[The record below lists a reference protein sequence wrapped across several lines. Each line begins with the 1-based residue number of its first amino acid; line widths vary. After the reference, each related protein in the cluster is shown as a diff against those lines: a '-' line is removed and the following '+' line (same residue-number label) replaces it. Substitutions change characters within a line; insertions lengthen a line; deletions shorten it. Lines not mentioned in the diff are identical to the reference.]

1 MDTPGETESL
11 DIATRLVRDGIR
23 RKLSG
28 ALSQF
33 SGTLL
38 DVGCGQMPYKK
49 LVESPPSSVKRYIG
63 LDLRNGPYGG
73 MPDLQWDGKTIPLD
87 SDSIDCAIATE
98 VLEHCADPDTVMQEI
113 CRVLKPNGVFFFSVP
128 FLWPLHEV
136 PRDEYRYTP
145 WSLERLSLASG
156 FSRVKITALGGWDA
170 SLAQMLALWVA
181 RRPMSNRKRLLLT
194 LVARP
199 IVRYLQ
205 QRDHPVSEFLEGQMI
220 T

>member
-1 MDTPGETESL
+1 
-11 DIATRLVRDGIR
+11 
-23 RKLSG
+23 
-28 ALSQF
+28 
-33 SGTLL
+33 
-38 DVGCGQMPYKK
+38 MPYKK
-49 LVESPPSSVKRYIG
+49 LFESPPSCVKRYIG
-63 LDLRNGPYGG
+63 LDLRNRPDG

-87 SDSIDCAIATE
+87 TDSIDCAIATE
-98 VLEHCADPDTVMQEI
+98 VLEHCPYPDTVMQEI

-181 RRPMSNRKRLLLT
+181 RRPMSNRKRLLVT
-194 LVARP
+194 AVARP

-205 QRDHPVSEFLEGQMI
+205 QRDHPVGEFLEGQMI
-220 T
+220 TGLTGLAFK